1 MHTSNLS
8 PSANTPRQ
16 YPRCLV
22 IEMTAG
28 LPAEGYKWS
37 LAGSWRSVRVRILVG
52 SEMNF
57 FLLLRLKG
65 GICAARL
72 GAGEHERMAAKYLQ
86 AQREHIRKQKAQ
98 TRRHRHNSGVLRK
111 WPCTHT
117 YIYMVHT

>member
-1 MHTSNLS
+1 
-8 PSANTPRQ
+8 
-16 YPRCLV
+16 
-22 IEMTAG
+22 MTAG

-98 TRRHRHNSGVLRK
+98 TRRHRKTVEFCENGHPMYAYIHIHIY
-111 WPCTHT
+111 WCT
-117 YIYMVHT
+117 